1 MNETNNN
8 KDLIMKK
15 RYIILLGLTAIAA
28 GFYFLTPS
36 FESIVKQAVH
46 KYGSA
51 VTGTDVNLD
60 GFKLKIADGEGHIGK
75 ITVGN
80 PQNYKLKNALEL
92 GGISVKV
99 DIKSLTKDVIII
111 ENVEIN
117 KPVINYELLSLTQNN
132 LSQLLENIKKNTAS
146 AEKVENTANQ
156 KAKAEPQS
164 SESQSAGKKVI
175 IRKLTVK
182 DGEVSVAAS
191 AAADLTK
198 TTVKLPAIT
207 LNNIGE
213 EKKGATVAETASK
226 ILSKIINTAY
236 QTVVESKITDFKN
249 VAKENL
255 DNVVGGVKDRIK
267 EIGIFGK

>member
-1 MNETNNN
+1 
-8 KDLIMKK
+8 MKK
-15 RYIILLGLTAIAA
+15 KYIILLILIAAAA
-28 GFYFLTPS
+28 GFYFFTPS
-36 FESIVKQAVH
+36 FESIVKQVVH

-60 GFKLKIADGEGHIGK
+60 GFSLKLANGEGHIGK

-92 GGISVKV
+92 GGISIKV

-111 ENVEIN
+111 ESVEVN

-146 AEKVENTANQ
+146 AEKAEL
-156 KAKAEPQS
+156 KAD
-164 SESQSAGKKVI
+164 SAGKKVI
-175 IRKLTVK
+175 IKKLVIR
-182 DGEVSVAAS
+182 DGEISVAAS
-191 AAADLTK
+191 AAADITK

-213 EKKGATVAETASK
+213 EKKGTTVAETVSK
-226 ILSKIINTAY
+226 VLNKIINTAY
-236 QTVVESKITDFKN
+236 QTVVDSKITDLKN
-249 VAKENL
+249 VAQESLN
-255 DNVVGGVKDRIK
+255 NVVGGVKDRIK